1 VKLKAK
7 SKAIASMLITLFF
20 VATAWATEEHPA
32 EGTINAVKHSEK
44 KINISHGPIEGLGM
58 GAMTMDFAV
67 YDPAMLDDVKAGN
80 AVKFMVTQEE
90 NGMLTITDI
99 EVTGT
104 ANKSPASS
112 EHEHHH
118 NY

>member
-1 VKLKAK
+1 MKLKK
-7 SKAIASMLITLFF
+7 TIASFFIALFL
-20 VATAWATEEHPA
+20 VAAAWATEEHPA
-32 EGTINAVKHSEK
+32 EGTINTVKHNKK

-67 YDPAMLDDVKAGN
+67 YDPAMLEDVKAGN
-80 AVKFMVTQEE
+80 TVKFMVTQEE
-90 NGMLTITDI
+90 NGMLTIMDI

-104 ANKSPASS
+104 ADPSSVPS

-118 NY
+118 NH